1 MARFAIDV
9 NLPYYFSVW
18 DGAEFVHIR
27 DLGDEWTDS
36 QVWNHAK
43 QQDLTIVTKDTDFS
57 DRVLLANPPPR
68 VIHIRL
74 GNMNMREFHRA
85 IASRWEA
92 ICDLSRQCKLV
103 RVFEDRIEGID

>member
-1 MARFAIDV
+1 MARFVIDV

-18 DGAEFVHIR
+18 NGPGFVHLR
-27 DLGDEWTDS
+27 DLGDDWTDT
-36 QVWNHAK
+36 QVWSYAK
-43 QQDLTIVTKDTDFS
+43 REGLTIVTKDTDFS
-57 DRVLLANPPPR
+57 DRILLAAPPPR

-74 GNMNMREFHRA
+74 GNMKMRDFHLS
-85 IASRWEA
+85 IANRWEA